1 MDVVYAGWLS
11 LLPPVLAIVLALITK
26 EVISSL
32 LIGILSGTI
41 TYTAMAGLNPLV
53 GPVDTLFD
61 TALASIDIYIL
72 LFCFLLGAL
81 VHLVTLTGGSSAY
94 GEWASKRLRT
104 KRSSLLATSA
114 LGCLI
119 FIDDYFNC
127 LTVGTVMKPVTD
139 RYKVSRAKLAYIID
153 STAAPVCIIA
163 PISSWAAAVSSYI
176 RGTGSF
182 ESDFMAFCSTI
193 PFNLYALLTL
203 AMVVILSVKDM
214 EFGPMEKA
222 ELLARETGDLGAVQ
236 TEEPNFP
243 EGKKRGRVA
252 DMLVPILS
260 LIVFSILSMLY
271 IGGFWGDDPA
281 FRYQFTTALGNS
293 VAAEALC
300 WGSLAALFVAFL
312 QYVPRRLMTFKEFM
326 EGVSTGMSNMVSA
339 ATILVLAWTI
349 SGVCGLLE
357 TDVYV
362 KDVMVSSNIP
372 GGLLPAIVFVVA
384 AFLSFATGTSW
395 GTFGIL
401 IPIII
406 PVASAISPNLLIVSL
421 AATLGGSVMGDHC
434 SPISD
439 TTILSSTGA
448 GCVHVQH
455 VSTQLPYALLVGG
468 CCMVG
473 YLVAGFTDGNVWL
486 TLLTG
491 FGSLIVMMMILHRR
505 SVQKEALSQKNA

>member
-1 MDVVYAGWLS
+1 MRMQGKTPKGLRARQQCAHS
-11 LLPPVLAIVLALITK
+11 ASPV
-26 EVISSL
+26 S
-32 LIGILSGTI
+32 
-41 TYTAMAGLNPLV
+41 YTHLDL
-53 GPVDTLFD
+53 
-61 TALASIDIYIL
+61 YIL

-104 KRSSLLATSA
+104 KRSALLATSA

-139 RYKVSRAKLAYIID
+139 RYNVSRAKLSYIID

-182 ESDFMAFCSTI
+182 ESDFMAFCATI

-222 ELLARETGDLGAVQ
+222 EQHARQTGDIGAVQ
-236 TEEPNFP
+236 TEVTDLPK
-243 EGKKRGRVA
+243 GQKQGRVA
-252 DMLVPILS
+252 DMVVPIAA

-271 IGGFWGDDPA
+271 IGGFWGEDPA
-281 FRYQFTTALGNS
+281 FRYQFTAALGNS

-300 WGSLAALFVAFL
+300 WGSLGALFVAFV
-312 QYVPRRLMTFKEFM
+312 QYVPRRLMSFKEFM
-326 EGVSTGMSNMVSA
+326 KGVSTGMSNMVSA

-362 KDVMVSSNIP
+362 KDVMVASSIP

-439 TTILSSTGA
+439 TTIMASAGA
-448 GCVHVQH
+448 QCEHLNHVT
-455 VSTQLPYALLVGG
+455 TQLPYAVTVAIVSFVGFI
-468 CCMVG
+468 
-473 YLVAGFTDGNVWL
+473 VAGFVQNVFVTWAVGIV
-486 TLLTG
+486 LLLG
-491 FGSLIVMMMILHRR
+491 ALFLIRAIER
-505 SVQKEALSQKNA
+505 KKAA

>member
-32 LIGILSGTI
+32 LVGILSGTI
-41 TYTAMAGLNPLV
+41 IYTAMAGLHPLI

-61 TALASIDIYIL
+61 TALNSIDLYIL

-81 VHLVTLTGGSSAY
+81 VHLVTLTGGSNAY

-104 KRSSLLATSA
+104 KRSALLATSA

-139 RYKVSRAKLAYIID
+139 RYNVSRAKLSYIID

-182 ESDFMAFCSTI
+182 DSDFMAFCATI

-222 ELLARETGDLGAVQ
+222 EQHARQTGDIGAVQ
-236 TEEPNFP
+236 TEVTDLPK
-243 EGKKRGRVA
+243 GQKQGRVA
-252 DMLVPILS
+252 DMVVPIAA

-271 IGGFWGDDPA
+271 IGGFWGEDPA
-281 FRYQFTTALGNS
+281 FRYQFTAALGNS

-300 WGSLAALFVAFL
+300 WGSLGALFVAFV
-312 QYVPRRLMTFKEFM
+312 QYVPRRLMSFKEFM
-326 EGVSTGMSNMVSA
+326 KGVSTGMSNMVSA

-362 KDVMVSSNIP
+362 KDVMVASSIP

-448 GCVHVQH
+448 GCEHVQH

-486 TLLTG
+486 TLLAG
-491 FGSLIVMMMILHRR
+491 FGALLVLLTVLHRHALKKEV
-505 SVQKEALSQKNA
+505 VQKS

>member
-1 MDVVYAGWLS
+1 
-11 LLPPVLAIVLALITK
+11 
-26 EVISSL
+26 
-32 LIGILSGTI
+32 
-41 TYTAMAGLNPLV
+41 
-53 GPVDTLFD
+53 
-61 TALASIDIYIL
+61 
-72 LFCFLLGAL
+72 
-81 VHLVTLTGGSSAY
+81 
-94 GEWASKRLRT
+94 
-104 KRSSLLATSA
+104 
-114 LGCLI
+114 
-119 FIDDYFNC
+119 
-127 LTVGTVMKPVTD
+127 
-139 RYKVSRAKLAYIID
+139 
-153 STAAPVCIIA
+153 
-163 PISSWAAAVSSYI
+163 
-176 RGTGSF
+176 
-182 ESDFMAFCSTI
+182 MAFCATI

-203 AMVVILSVKDM
+203 AMVVILNVKDM

-222 ELLARETGDLGAVQ
+222 ELRARQTGDLGAVQ
-236 TEEPNFP
+236 TETTDFP
-243 EGKKRGRVA
+243 AGQKRGRVA
-252 DMLVPILS
+252 DMVVPIAA

-271 IGGFWGDDPA
+271 IGGFWGEDPA
-281 FRYQFTTALGNS
+281 FRYQFTAALGNS

-300 WGSLAALFVAFL
+300 WGSLGALFVAFV

-326 EGVSTGMSNMVSA
+326 KGVSTGMSNMVSA

-362 KDVMVSSNIP
+362 KDVMVASSIP

-448 GCVHVQH
+448 GCEHVQH

-486 TLLTG
+486 TLLAG
-491 FGSLIVMMMILHRR
+491 FGALLVLLTVLHRR
-505 SVQKEALSQKNA
+505 ALKKEVVQKS